1 MNAMFAM
8 IVVLL
13 ILFFGG
19 GSCRPEPDHVY
30 PFKMDRLNA
39 AFAALDEEE
48 DREDPFL
55 PPPPRIPGV
64 QTGGGITR
72 ITVGAGLPTARQ
84 QVNTVFGL
92 DTPDTDGGQIEVDE
106 TGAVDVGG
114 NCIALFTS

>member
-1 MNAMFAM
+1 MNAMNNM

-13 ILFFGG
+13 ILFCGG
-19 GSCRPEPDHVY
+19 GSCRPGPDQVFL
-30 PFKMDRLNA
+30 FKMDRLNA
-39 AFAALDEEE
+39 ALACE
-48 DREDPFL
+48 DPEDPFL

-92 DTPDTDGGQIEVDE
+92 DNADTDDGQIQVDE
-106 TGAVDVGG
+106 PGAVDVGG